1 MKSKIIKFFKVI
13 LPIFI
18 GIYLSWYFLTN
29 AITAE
34 KRSFFIA
41 SSLSEKQ
48 ALELFNTA
56 ISSGD
61 QLDLKNDFLN
71 THFKFQKPLIY
82 DEIQDEYST
91 LVAEKVFNS
100 PSKTLLKPIIENDN
114 NKLVYI
120 ANIEPE
126 VTKQDFIN
134 SFKNVNYLWIFLALT
149 VAFLSH
155 LSRSYRWKF
164 LLEPLGLNPK
174 LSLMYHSVMIGY
186 IINLTIPRSGEV
198 ARAGYFSKYQKS
210 SSEKVFGTI
219 VVERVI
225 DLLML
230 GLVFIITLFLQSDQD
245 TFNQLRQANSEGNS
259 PDWLVPLITSL
270 VVLVILLIAFVPK
283 IRSKAVSFIKGVIE
297 GGMTILKLKQKLA
310 FILHTIFIWI
320 AYIVMLWLTA
330 LSVPEMESISTNAIF
345 ACFIAGTIAIGA
357 TPGGI
362 GLYPIMVASVL
373 INLYGYPSEV
383 ANSFG
388 IIMWTTQT
396 AFMIILGLL
405 SLFAIKKES

>member
-18 GIYLSWYFLTN
+18 GIYLTWYFLTN

-383 ANSFG
+383 ASSFG

>member
-1 MKSKIIKFFKVI
+1 M
-13 LPIFI
+13 
-18 GIYLSWYFLTN
+18 
-29 AITAE
+29 
-34 KRSFFIA
+34 
-41 SSLSEKQ
+41 
-48 ALELFNTA
+48 
-56 ISSGD
+56 
-61 QLDLKNDFLN
+61 
-71 THFKFQKPLIY
+71 
-82 DEIQDEYST
+82 
-91 LVAEKVFNS
+91 
-100 PSKTLLKPIIENDN
+100 
-114 NKLVYI
+114 
-120 ANIEPE
+120 
-126 VTKQDFIN
+126 
-134 SFKNVNYLWIFLALT
+134 
-149 VAFLSH
+149 
-155 LSRSYRWKF
+155 
-164 LLEPLGLNPK
+164 NPK

-230 GLVFIITLFLQSDQD
+230 GLIFIITLFLQSDQD

-259 PDWLVPLITSL
+259 PNWLVPLITSL
-270 VVLVILLIAFVPK
+270 VVLVLLLIAFVPK

-330 LSVPEMESISTNAIF
+330 LSVPEMESISINAIF

-396 AFMIILGLL
+396 ALMIILGLL

>member
-18 GIYLSWYFLTN
+18 GIYLTWYFLTN

-41 SSLSEKQ
+41 SSFSEKQ

-61 QLDLKNDFLN
+61 HLDLNNDFLN

-82 DEIQDEYST
+82 DEIKDEYST

-100 PSKTLLKPIIENDN
+100 PSKTLLKPIIENDKN
-114 NKLVYI
+114 NLVYI

-230 GLVFIITLFLQSDQD
+230 GLIFIITLFLQSDQD

-259 PDWLVPLITSL
+259 PNWLVPLITSL
-270 VVLVILLIAFVPK
+270 VVLVLLLIAFVPK

-330 LSVPEMESISTNAIF
+330 LSVPEMESISINAIF

-373 INLYGYPSEV
+373 INLYGYPSEI

-396 AFMIILGLL
+396 ALMIILGLL

>member
-18 GIYLSWYFLTN
+18 GIYLTWYFLTN

>member
-1 MKSKIIKFFKVI
+1 VKSKIIKFFKVI

-18 GIYLSWYFLTN
+18 GIYLTWYFLTN

-388 IIMWTTQT
+388 ILMWTTQT

>member
-1 MKSKIIKFFKVI
+1 MI

-18 GIYLSWYFLTN
+18 GIYLTCYFLTN
-29 AITAE
+29 AITDE

-61 QLDLKNDFLN
+61 QLDLNNDFLN

-91 LVAEKVFNS
+91 LVAENVFNS
-100 PSKTLLKPIIENDN
+100 PSKTLLKPIIENDKN
-114 NKLVYI
+114 NLVYI

-164 LLEPLGLNPK
+164 LLEPLGLHPK

-230 GLVFIITLFLQSDQD
+230 GLIFIITLFLQSDQD

-259 PDWLVPLITSL
+259 SNWLVPLITSL
-270 VVLVILLIAFVPK
+270 VVLVLLLIAFVPK
-283 IRSKAVSFIKGVIE
+283 IRVKAVSFIKGVIE
-297 GGMTILKLKQKLA
+297 GGLTILKLKQKLA

-330 LSVPEMESISTNAIF
+330 LSVPEMESISINAIF

-405 SLFAIKKES
+405 SLFAIKKEY

>member
-18 GIYLSWYFLTN
+18 GIYLTWYFLTN

-41 SSLSEKQ
+41 SSFSEKQ

-61 QLDLKNDFLN
+61 HLDLNNDFLN

-82 DEIQDEYST
+82 DEIQDEYSN

-100 PSKTLLKPIIENDN
+100 PSKTLLKPIIENDKN
-114 NKLVYI
+114 NLVYI
-120 ANIEPE
+120 AKIEPE

-134 SFKNVNYLWIFLALT
+134 SFKNVKYFWIFLALT

-230 GLVFIITLFLQSDQD
+230 GLIFIITLFLQSDQD

-259 PDWLVPLITSL
+259 PNWLVPLITSL
-270 VVLVILLIAFVPK
+270 VVLVLLLIAFVPK

-330 LSVPEMESISTNAIF
+330 LSVPEMESISINAIF

-396 AFMIILGLL
+396 ALMIILGLL

>member
-1 MKSKIIKFFKVI
+1 
-13 LPIFI
+13 
-18 GIYLSWYFLTN
+18 
-29 AITAE
+29 
-34 KRSFFIA
+34 
-41 SSLSEKQ
+41 
-48 ALELFNTA
+48 
-56 ISSGD
+56 
-61 QLDLKNDFLN
+61 
-71 THFKFQKPLIY
+71 
-82 DEIQDEYST
+82 
-91 LVAEKVFNS
+91 
-100 PSKTLLKPIIENDN
+100 
-114 NKLVYI
+114 
-120 ANIEPE
+120 
-126 VTKQDFIN
+126 
-134 SFKNVNYLWIFLALT
+134 
-149 VAFLSH
+149 
-155 LSRSYRWKF
+155 
-164 LLEPLGLNPK
+164 
-174 LSLMYHSVMIGY
+174 MYHSVMIGY

-245 TFNQLRQANSEGNS
+245 TFNQLRQVNSEGNS

-373 INLYGYPSEV
+373 INLYRYPSEV

-405 SLFAIKKES
+405 SLFAIKKSLKSYQPH

>member
-1 MKSKIIKFFKVI
+1 MI

-18 GIYLSWYFLTN
+18 GIYLTWYFLTN

-388 IIMWTTQT
+388 ILMWTTQT